1 MERQFTLDGE
11 AVDLAA
17 FLHANDETFT
27 LDDVQSILALKPGD
41 KLVFGGGAEPQYV
54 LERQR

>member
-1 MERQFTLDGE
+1 MERQFTLNGDHINVAE
-11 AVDLAA
+11 

-27 LDDVQSILALKPGD
+27 LDDVKAILALEPGD
-41 KLVFGGGAEPQYV
+41 KLVFGGGAAPQFV